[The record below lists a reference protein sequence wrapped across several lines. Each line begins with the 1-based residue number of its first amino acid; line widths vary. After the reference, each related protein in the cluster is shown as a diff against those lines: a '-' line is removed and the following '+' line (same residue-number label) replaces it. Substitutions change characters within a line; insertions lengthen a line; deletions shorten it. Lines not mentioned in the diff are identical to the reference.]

1 MRPVLYNLREEV
13 QITNRTERPRKLSI
27 YADSVDVL
35 ENITEGVSVTVR
47 ESKTRVRLLIAGEF
61 LEEWDAK
68 IFAEQ
73 GMEIL

>member
-13 QITNRTERPRKLSI
+13 RIENRTERPRKLSI

-35 ENITEGVSVTVR
+35 ENITESVSVTVR
-47 ESKTRVRLLIAGEF
+47 ESKTRVRLLIAGEH